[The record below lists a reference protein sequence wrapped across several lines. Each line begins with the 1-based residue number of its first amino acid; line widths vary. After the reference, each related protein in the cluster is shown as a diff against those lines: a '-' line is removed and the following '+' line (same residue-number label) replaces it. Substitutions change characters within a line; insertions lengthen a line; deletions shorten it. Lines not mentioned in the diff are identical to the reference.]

1 MNRILIAAALVML
14 ITGSA
19 FGQTPADKPAATP
32 APEMKEEPKPAPQKE
47 IAIVQGPGQ
56 AKVKE
61 DARHCLE
68 QSTNADIIRCA
79 EPYLPLRLLKK
90 M

>member
-1 MNRILIAAALVML
+1 MNRIVIAATILML
-14 ITGSA
+14 ISGAASA
-19 FGQTPADKPAATP
+19 QAPADKPAAAP
-32 APEMKEEPKPAPQKE
+32 AGGETKPAPQRE
-47 IAIVQGPGQ
+47 ITVVQGPGQ
-56 AKVKE
+56 STVKE

-79 EPYLPLRLLKK
+79 EPYLPLKMKK

>member
-1 MNRILIAAALVML
+1 MNRIVIPAAIAFLISGTAL
-14 ITGSA
+14 SQA
-19 FGQTPADKPAATP
+19 PADKPAAAP
-32 APEMKEEPKPAPQKE
+32 AAGAKEEMKPAPQKE

-56 AKVKE
+56 ATVKE

-68 QSTNADIIRCA
+68 QSTNTDIIKCA
-79 EPYLPLRLLKK
+79 EPYLPVKQKK

>member
-1 MNRILIAAALVML
+1 MNRIVIPAAMALLISGAALGQPQAGTPAAAP
-14 ITGSA
+14 
-19 FGQTPADKPAATP
+19 PAGA
-32 APEMKEEPKPAPQKE
+32 KEEMKPAPQKE

-56 AKVKE
+56 ATVKE

-68 QSTNADIIRCA
+68 QSTNTDIIKCA
-79 EPYLPLRLLKK
+79 EPYLPVKMKK

>member
-1 MNRILIAAALVML
+1 LISGTV
-14 ITGSA
+14 
-19 FGQTPADKPAATP
+19 FGQTQAEKTAPTP
-32 APEMKEEPKPAPQKE
+32 APETKEEPKPAPRKE

-56 AKVKE
+56 ATVKE

-68 QSTNADIIRCA
+68 QSTNTDIIRCA
-79 EPYLPLRLLKK
+79 EPYLPLKLLKK